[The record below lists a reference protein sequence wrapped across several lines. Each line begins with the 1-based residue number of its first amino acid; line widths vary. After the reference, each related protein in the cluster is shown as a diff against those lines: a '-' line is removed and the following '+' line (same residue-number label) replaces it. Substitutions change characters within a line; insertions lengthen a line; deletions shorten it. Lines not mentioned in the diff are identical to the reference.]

1 MKSGSLHPGPLLTRI
16 LFLHVL
22 GVLWPWTPHFYH
34 QPTEPLL
41 CWVSMLPSTNG
52 QVPCGGNAWCRLT
65 SFHFLSMWD
74 PHPPHLSWSPKPCT
88 AVPCCWHHLVSQSLV
103 FTSGGSRRHELHYQ
117 EGISCSLHGTVFS
130 SGLFSVHTHIIPFV
144 SFCDAVYKRIFI
156 SRRNFR
162 RQNNA
167 APLTE
172 RLWWQLSLVN
182 LSCSFYFPKHLL
194 FVGLQDTAVERGYGH
209 RQHVPSYLILL
220 TRSLKAQT

>member
-1 MKSGSLHPGPLLTRI
+1 MS
-16 LFLHVL
+16 
-22 GVLWPWTPHFYH
+22 
-34 QPTEPLL
+34 
-41 CWVSMLPSTNG
+41 WVSCGPGLHIFITSPLS
-52 QVPCGGNAWCRLT
+52 PCSVGCQCSPPQMDRCPAEETLGCRLT

-172 RLWWQLSLVN
+172 QLCWQLSLVN